1 MIQIER
7 TRGFLTGQMN
17 NTNTYNTNTENTN
30 IRNTNTNKANTKEW
44 YKSDTSWVNQGFSHR
59 PNESS
64 TKRFLPLLSLFLFF
78 GNYISSF
85 VQIFSF
91 SE

>member
-30 IRNTNTNKANTKEW
+30 IRNTNTNKANTKE
-44 YKSDTSWVNQGFSHR
+44 
-59 PNESS
+59 
-64 TKRFLPLLSLFLFF
+64 
-78 GNYISSF
+78 
-85 VQIFSF
+85 
-91 SE
+91 